1 MTRKTWMY
9 LFIML
14 TGLSIGVYNN
24 FTNIGTLLLMTVLIA
39 AAVIMILFNLS
50 VWLKNRSRKKQ

>member
-14 TGLSIGVYNN
+14 SGFAIGIYNN

-39 AAVIMILFNLS
+39 AAVIMILFNIS
-50 VWLKNRSRKKQ
+50 VWLKNRRQKKR